1 MRVKV
6 TFVRNEINIEKSD
19 AELLLLLF
27 QSAAY
32 NCPVSPPSYRLHIE
46 HQEFAFRTQGYKINR
61 SLLDERGVHITAL

>member
-1 MRVKV
+1 MGVKV
-6 TFVRNEINIEKSD
+6 TFVCNEINIEKSD

-32 NCPVSPPSYRLHIE
+32 NCPVFPPSYSLHIE

-61 SLLDERGVHITAL
+61 SLLDERGVHIAAL